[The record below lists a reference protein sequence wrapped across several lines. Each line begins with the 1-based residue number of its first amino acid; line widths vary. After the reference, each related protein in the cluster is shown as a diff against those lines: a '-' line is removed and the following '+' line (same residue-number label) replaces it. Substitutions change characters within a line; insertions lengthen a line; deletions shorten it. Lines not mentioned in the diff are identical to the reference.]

1 MTTEVQAYLDGNI
14 ELADALARIAELEA
28 EVEALENVVTLES
41 WEKSYGPASE
51 YYEFFHDCFARLNG
65 HYPYPSVTYWFARL
79 NGHYPCP
86 DITSDYDKSIIFNAI
101 ERGEGVTE

>member
-1 MTTEVQAYLDGNI
+1 MKTETQAYLDGNI

-28 EVEALENVVTLES
+28 EVEALEEKIEDTETLER
-41 WEKSYGPASE
+41 WEKNNGPAKE
-51 YYEFFHDCFARLNG
+51 YYEFFHEC
-65 HYPYPSVTYWFARL
+65 FARL

-86 DITSDYDKSIIFNAI
+86 DITSDYDKSIIFAAI